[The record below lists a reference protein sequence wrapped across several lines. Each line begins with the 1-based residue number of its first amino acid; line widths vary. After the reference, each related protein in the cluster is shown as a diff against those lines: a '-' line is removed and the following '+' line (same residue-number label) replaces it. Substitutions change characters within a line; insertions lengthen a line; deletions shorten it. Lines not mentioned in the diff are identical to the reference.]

1 MLRDAFFKGLR
12 DQRRALLFWSLALAA
27 YALLLA
33 FLFPSIRESAV
44 DMEGYIES
52 MPEAVRNAFMGESTD
67 FSQPMTFLDA
77 ELFSLMTPL
86 LLLVFAIGLAAAQIA
101 GEEEGGSLSLLLAYP
116 VSRTRLV
123 AQKLGVLFTG
133 IAVVTAVHLGAL
145 TLGSLAT
152 DMELTAAQLIEAHVN
167 LGLLVAAVATVAF
180 AAGAATGRR
189 ALAVTAGAGLAAV
202 AYLLN
207 VLAPLIERLEPL
219 RYASLFYY
227 YGGAEPMRLGV
238 RPAHAMA
245 LLGVTAVAV
254 VVAFVTFK
262 RRDVSV

>member
-12 DQRRALLFWSLALAA
+12 DQRRALLLWSLALAA

-44 DMEGYIES
+44 DMQSYIES

-67 FSQPMTFLDA
+67 FSQAETFLDA

-86 LLLVFAIGLAAAQIA
+86 LLLVFAVGLAAAQIA
-101 GEEEGGSLSLLLAYP
+101 GEEEAGSLSLLLAYP
-116 VSRTRLV
+116 VSRTRLL
-123 AQKLGVLFTG
+123 AQKLGVLLTG
-133 IAVVTAVHLGAL
+133 IAAVTAVHLGAL
-145 TLGSLAT
+145 AVGAVAV
-152 DMELTAAQLIEAHVN
+152 DMGLSAVQLIEAHVN

-207 VLAPLIERLEPL
+207 VLAPLVERLEPL

-238 RPAHAMA
+238 RPAYAA
-245 LLGVTAVAV
+245 VLLGVTGAAAV
-254 VVAFVTFK
+254 VSFLTFR
-262 RRDVSV
+262 RRDVHV